1 MTRQMLRT
9 TLPFILMVLLT
20 ACGGGAGDGGDGAGL
35 ADQPSLDVDEPNVS
49 PADPDPLDLPLRA
62 IHAAG
67 NWATNRDVV
76 EDWNA
81 GGRRELLVPADHVE
95 YLRSLHVNWVGL
107 SVALH
112 YDDSLDSTVERV
124 YSAVDVPTFTDDV
137 LRQIIRELRA
147 AGFGVYL
154 TLAFEA
160 EESARPVR
168 RWQLGD
174 SGHSDTGVPPND
186 PDVFGRIR
194 PARASIPWAPKL
206 TVSFVPVSAA
216 IGPTISGGSCK
227 PWCAACPTLTAASS
241 PTTCTTPSS
250 RVPISSGRGRTI
262 CGKTWIWTW
271 WALAHGSP
279 WCSRC
284 R

>member
-20 ACGGGAGDGGDGAGL
+20 ACGGGGGDGADL
-35 ADQPSLDVDEPNVS
+35 ADQPPVVDVDEPNVLR
-49 PADPDPLDLPLRA
+49 ADPDPLDLPLRA

-81 GGRRELLVPADHVE
+81 GGRRESLVPADHVE

-124 YSAVDVPTFTDDV
+124 YSAVDVPTFTDDA

-147 AGFGVYL
+147 AGFDDLDILDANAQCAHLNYVNRVAMG
-154 TLAFEA
+154 
-160 EESARPVR
+160 
-168 RWQLGD
+168 LGI
-174 SGHSDTGVPPND
+174 HSVVD
-186 PDVFGRIR
+186 PDF
-194 PARASIPWAPKL
+194 PAYSAIPQ
-206 TVSFVPVSAA
+206 S
-216 IGPTISGGSCK
+216 
-227 PWCAACPTLTAASS
+227 
-241 PTTCTTPSS
+241 
-250 RVPISSGRGRTI
+250 
-262 CGKTWIWTW
+262 
-271 WALAHGSP
+271 
-279 WCSRC
+279 
-284 R
+284 